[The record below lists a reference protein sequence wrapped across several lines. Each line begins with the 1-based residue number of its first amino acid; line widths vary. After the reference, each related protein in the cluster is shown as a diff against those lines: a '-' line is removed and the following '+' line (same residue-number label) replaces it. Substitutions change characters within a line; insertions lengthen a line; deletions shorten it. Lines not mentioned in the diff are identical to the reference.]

1 VWHATSP
8 TARRS
13 ARDSQLSFTLSQH
26 GNARF
31 PQDKKPAGKGTVG
44 GFEMMRARMS
54 MIMTDGIRPRQV
66 HFQSFLANSFLL
78 VLSLL
83 IPVRGVQSNMM
94 AEPSRKQC
102 SMNGKQC
109 GRTITGFRMPIHST
123 PAVLGLCC
131 RARLTVPSTA
141 RVSAS
146 RSFPHSPKVT
156 VACRK
161 MCKSLD
167 YLLQC
172 DGKCLLPTLLTE
184 DMGGGLHPESPLVLA
199 HTRFGF

>member
-1 VWHATSP
+1 
-8 TARRS
+8 
-13 ARDSQLSFTLSQH
+13 
-26 GNARF
+26 
-31 PQDKKPAGKGTVG
+31 
-44 GFEMMRARMS
+44 
-54 MIMTDGIRPRQV
+54 
-66 HFQSFLANSFLL
+66 
-78 VLSLL
+78 
-83 IPVRGVQSNMM
+83 MM
-94 AEPSRKQC
+94 AERSRKQC